1 MVVPIYLWYIPMVH
15 ICLQIKCDFRFSQAI
30 RHFLEEGIKN
40 ASRTFINRTR
50 VNDEESMNLRIQA
63 HHHLTF
69 ACRKR
74 KGVGFDLNYNTSC

>member
-1 MVVPIYLWYIPMVH
+1 MLAE
-15 ICLQIKCDFRFSQAI
+15 L
-30 RHFLEEGIKN
+30 
-40 ASRTFINRTR
+40 INRTR